1 MKTLNILL
9 LITFLLGTLIS
20 CTQQGKDFATEAC
33 MRENLNCASPT
44 TTIDLV
50 GGDDEDRESVSADGS
65 GGDVGAVTVKSIRY
79 GENAVIE
86 FLIKNPRFNPLKDFE
101 LTMDPNHAAFSVIDG
116 ISFESCADN
125 VLTYNE
131 TCSVAI
137 KYAPGKVPPGIIEL
151 TFLFK
156 TLTGS
161 DFIFKSSFDPAV
173 LIADFYID
181 ENELDLATTMV
192 YSGAAGA
199 VNTGDIV
206 VENTAS
212 TVGENLTIS
221 SIDFKAGSS
230 CSLVAPTGDQCI
242 VGTVLTA
249 QSADPCN
256 IKVAFKPTETGVNS
270 CILEILATN
279 GTYRTYTFSGTSVGL
294 TSTTKTLDYGIVK
307 TSSAA
312 VPKSLT
318 VAVGTDSVPVDASSC
333 TVTLDPVDAAF
344 AITSNANPGTVT
356 AGSNLTV
363 DVTYS
368 PAATVKSHTTELVV
382 SCDSRGGELR
392 IPVSAASTE
401 SLITSN
407 TSNLDFGDVLV
418 GDSATKTITLTNSS
432 TTETMTDVLNN
443 LSTSMGEGYS
453 ITGGTCT
460 ETLAPSASCT
470 VQVTFTPTESG
481 VSQNNLSNTSS
492 DGSLVPSIAVTGQ
505 GKGLTSSQE
514 SVDFGF
520 VKTKNDRP
528 GAPIIVT
535 NEASGTATGCSILSS
550 SLQGTGFSLDEDST
564 CLDATSLAANASCT
578 IVPRFTANST
588 VGARSA
594 NLQMTCTKGGTLTI
608 PLSAEVTA
616 SLQLVL
622 VPPTE
627 VNWSDRLVGISENV
641 EFTFMNQ
648 DSTALA
654 GFDLANSGV
663 NAPWSETSDAC
674 TVSPLAAGT
683 SCKYVLTYAPSA
695 APGAEQTGTTSGTV
709 TGSGT
714 GVNNVVASFSATA
727 KKITSSQP
735 TLSFGEV
742 ANSTEALAST
752 RVYFTNPST
761 VDTASTC
768 ALSAPVNFE
777 IADSSC
783 GTELAPEGD
792 CSVLVKLPNTHAAS
806 ANLSEALNYTCSV
819 GGRAS
824 VTLTAQIRKAAVLAW
839 SGTAAYGNVDI
850 GPTKTEVFT
859 LTHTGAGLDSAAT
872 NVLIDLSPGVGAY
885 SITSNNCP
893 TSLSAGAS
901 CQVSVR
907 FNPLVEGAA
916 AATLTATSN
925 IAPVSVN
932 LTGTGVD
939 PAKRIS
945 SDTTSVGIAT
955 ALVGSTHNEVI
966 VIENEASTGSSGALT
981 VSALSAPWSSA
992 GCAGTNLAITDTCN
1006 LTVTYSPTSVGT
1018 STSSVTVTATNANK
1032 SFPLSG
1038 TATKIAGPSE
1048 YNFGDVPLNGVRDS
1062 SAIAISNP
1070 STLDDASGC
1079 VLSAEAPFT
1088 VQSETCT
1095 TALDK
1100 NDTCDVVVRLT
1111 APAGAIAYTNKKL
1124 TVACTVGG
1132 TAEVLLKAN
1141 VKDMPLATMSG
1152 DPQFADWDLDN
1163 GTLTRT
1169 FTITNN
1175 NGATINIGTP
1185 AITGSSAFTITGTTC
1200 AATLADGNSC
1210 TVSVAFDPSSSG
1222 SQAGTLTVPVDGSGK
1237 TGNLATNL
1245 SGTGTIMDLDVTP
1258 VALNFAII
1266 KVGDADTETK
1276 AITIT
1281 NNGNRTANLTYTAL
1295 AAPWTT
1301 GGTCGA
1307 TLVAGAS
1314 CQYEITS
1321 HAHGS
1326 AAVHDTTF
1334 VITETQQS
1342 DTDTTNVALT
1352 GATWDAPLLAVKDN
1366 RAQTTYTSSDIAL
1379 TDITGAIDVAAT
1391 NIVDLTPASR
1401 SVTFTVKNNRSPAF
1415 PLSNLSLN
1423 LVKNSGAGTAIAIST
1438 DNCTG
1443 VELEHGEECT
1453 VVVTYTPQAVRETAS
1468 NYTLTITG
1476 EDDGTPVDLEVTEI
1490 RGRSYKGVDLVED
1503 FVATSH
1509 TFTLLEAASTE
1520 ETGVITVTNNGD
1532 ITATSFSLDFSAT
1545 PTSFS
1550 ASANT
1555 CAATLAGGAT
1565 CSFKVKF
1572 TPANVAVA
1580 HGHTLS
1586 VNSTQDSITAFATF
1600 KGASYIDNQGDAV
1613 VNDPYDG
1620 IEPEI
1625 ASDSTKFVVA
1635 SKVMDSGET
1644 YQKLSLQICDKTAA
1658 TGNINTAT
1666 CGYSTLTV
1674 AGEPYW
1680 AGAFA
1685 GYKLNPQITTN
1696 KILVAVSNQ
1705 QNDKTA
1711 TNTGISTVLV
1721 CNKSGISGANTINF
1735 TSDCAAANIHS
1746 AAYNVDTIAPITNLG
1761 AFTSMFVYG
1770 SKVFVASQTSTG
1782 YSITSCNY
1790 DDSAA
1795 PASAI
1800 SSCKTHFSAA
1810 LGANQAEYTDIAY
1823 DGTTLVMA
1831 AHRLNTGLYAIACT
1845 VGGSNALTCGSYT
1858 SVDTDSLVTGGN
1870 TMLPGAHPYIV
1881 MDSSGILIASQ
1892 QGAAKSQRLRL
1903 AKCSVSGTTLTCN
1916 DKKTVATAA
1925 ATAGFGLNPSM
1936 KVVQRGANRIAW
1948 IQSVAF
1954 NNYESVAGGTKVISL
1969 SYCDITNFANACTA
1983 YYQQTVSSDAP
1994 IYARE
1999 MDLNTT
2005 KNVITIPFTA
2015 GDNYRTGL
2023 FSIGLLPEL

>member
-9 LITFLLGTLIS
+9 LITFFSGVLIS

-101 LTMDPNHAAFSVIDG
+101 LTMDPNHAAFTVIDG

-137 KYAPGKVPPGIIEL
+137 KYAPGKVPPDIIEL
-151 TFLFK
+151 TFKFK

-173 LIADFYID
+173 LIPDFYID

-212 TVGENLTIS
+212 TAGQDLTIA
-221 SIDFKAGSS
+221 SIDFKPGSS
-230 CSLVAPTGDQCI
+230 CSLVAPGSAQCI
-242 VGTVLTA
+242 VGSVLTA
-249 QSADPCN
+249 QSLATCN
-256 IKVAFKPTETGVNS
+256 IKVAFKPTETGAHS

-279 GTYRTYTFSGTSVGL
+279 GTYRTYTFTGTSVGL

-318 VAVGTDSVPVDASSC
+318 VAVGTDSIPVDASSC
-333 TVTLDPVDAAF
+333 TVALDPVDAAF

-356 AGSNLTV
+356 AGSDLTV
-363 DVTYS
+363 DITYT
-368 PAATVKSHTTELVV
+368 PAATVKSHSIDLVV

-392 IPVSAASTE
+392 IPVTAASTD

-407 TSNLDFGDVLV
+407 TSNLDFGDVLI

-432 TTETMTDVLNN
+432 TTDTMTDVLNN

-481 VSQNNLSNTSS
+481 VSQNNLTNTSS
-492 DGSLVPSIAVTGQ
+492 DGSLVPSIGVTGQ

-550 SLQGTGFSLDEDST
+550 SLQGTGFSIDEDST

-588 VGARSA
+588 VGSRSA

-608 PLSAEVTA
+608 PLSAEVTS

-648 DSTALA
+648 DSTNLA
-654 GFDLANSGV
+654 GFGLSKSGV
-663 NAPWSETSDAC
+663 NSPWSETSNAC
-674 TVSPLAAGT
+674 GATLNAGT

-695 APGAEQTGTTSGTV
+695 APGAEQTGTTSGTI

-714 GVNNVVASFSATA
+714 GVSNAAASFAATA
-727 KKITSSQP
+727 KKITSSQSS
-735 TLSFGEV
+735 LSFGEV
-742 ANSTEALAST
+742 ANSTEVLAST

-768 ALSAPVNFE
+768 ALSIPVNFQV
-777 IADSSC
+777 ADTTC
-783 GTELAPEGD
+783 GSELEPEGD

-806 ANLSEALNYTCSV
+806 ANLSESLDYTCSV
-819 GGRAS
+819 GGKAS
-824 VTLTAQIRKAAVLAW
+824 VTMTAQIRKAAILAW
-839 SGTAAYGNVDI
+839 SGTAAFGNVDI
-850 GPTKTEVFT
+850 GPTKTEIFT
-859 LTHTGAGLDSAAT
+859 LTHTGVGLDLAAT
-872 NVLIDLSPGVGAY
+872 NVLIDLSPVVGAY
-885 SITSNNCP
+885 SVISNNCP

-901 CQVSVR
+901 CTVSVR

-916 AATLTATSN
+916 GATLTATSN
-925 IAPVSVN
+925 IAPVIVN

-939 PAKRIS
+939 PAKRIA

-955 ALVGSTHNEVI
+955 ALVGSTHNQII
-966 VIENEASTGSSGALT
+966 VLENEASTGSSGNLDVEA
-981 VSALSAPWSSA
+981 VSSPWSTA
-992 GCAGTNLAITDTCN
+992 GCDGTNLAITDTCN
-1006 LTVTYSPTSVGT
+1006 LTVTYSPVTVGT
-1018 STSSVTVTATNANK
+1018 STANLKVNATNTSK
-1032 SFPLSG
+1032 TFPLSG

-1048 YNFGDVPLNGVRDS
+1048 YNFGDVPRNGIRDS

-1079 VLSAEAPFT
+1079 LLSAEAPFT

-1095 TALDK
+1095 AALNK

-1111 APAGAIAYTNKKL
+1111 APAGDITYTDKKL
-1124 TVACTVGG
+1124 TVACAVGG

-1141 VKDMPLATMSG
+1141 VKDMPLANMSG

-1163 GTLTRT
+1163 GNLTRL
-1169 FTITNN
+1169 FTITNS
-1175 NGATINIGTP
+1175 NGSTINIGTP
-1185 AITGSSAFTITGTTC
+1185 AITGSSAFTITGSTC
-1200 AATLADGNSC
+1200 AATLADGASC

-1258 VALNFAII
+1258 VTLNFAVI

-1276 AITIT
+1276 TVTIT
-1281 NNGNRTANLTYTAL
+1281 NNGNRTANLSYSAL

-1314 CQYEITS
+1314 CEYEITS

-1326 AAVHDTTF
+1326 AAIHDTTF

-1342 DTDTTNVALT
+1342 DTDTTNVAIT
-1352 GATWDAPLLAVKDN
+1352 GATWDAPLLAVKDD
-1366 RAQTTYTSSDIAL
+1366 RAQTTYTSNDIAL
-1379 TDITGAIDVAAT
+1379 TDITGAIDIPAE
-1391 NIVDLTPASR
+1391 NIVDLSPSSR
-1401 SVTFTVKNNRSPAF
+1401 SVTFTIKNNRAPAF

-1423 LVKNSGAGTAIAIST
+1423 LVKIAGAGTAIAITT

-1443 VELEHGEECT
+1443 EELEYNETCT
-1453 VVVTYTPQAVRETAS
+1453 VVVTYTPQAVRETPS
-1468 NYTLTITG
+1468 NYRLTITG

-1490 RGRSYKGVDLVED
+1490 RGRSYKGVDLTED
-1503 FVATSH
+1503 FVATTHS
-1509 TFTLLEAASTE
+1509 FGLIAASATD
-1520 ETGVITVTNNGD
+1520 ETGVITIANDGDLTATNFALAFSGSPTSYSATNN
-1532 ITATSFSLDFSAT
+1532 
-1545 PTSFS
+1545 
-1550 ASANT
+1550 T
-1555 CAATLAGGAT
+1555 CGVTLAGGAT

-1580 HGHTLS
+1580 HGHTMS
-1586 VNSTQDSITAFATF
+1586 VTSNQDSLTNFATF
-1600 KGASYIDNQGDAV
+1600 KGASYIDYQGALGSSATDV
-1613 VNDPYDG
+1613 F
-1620 IEPEI
+1620 EPEI
-1625 ASDSTKFVVA
+1625 ASDSSYYYIS
-1635 SKVMDSGET
+1635 SKADGGT
-1644 YQKLSLQICDKTAA
+1644 FTRLHLQICDKTSA
-1658 TGNINTAT
+1658 TGNINSAS
-1666 CGYSTLTV
+1666 CGNNILTV

-1680 AGAFA
+1680 AGALA
-1685 GYKLNPQITTN
+1685 GYKLNTQVTTN
-1696 KILVAVSNQ
+1696 KILIASSNQ
-1705 QNDKTA
+1705 KADKTA
-1711 TNTGISTVLV
+1711 ANKGISTLLV
-1721 CNKSGISGANTINF
+1721 CDKSGINGSKIIDFA
-1735 TSDCAAANIHS
+1735 TSCARHNIHTLAGIGS
-1746 AAYNVDTIAPITNLG
+1746 IENLG
-1761 AFTSMFVYG
+1761 EFTAMHVQSN
-1770 SKVFVASQTSTG
+1770 KIVFSSQTPDG
-1782 YSITSCNY
+1782 YIITACSF
-1790 DDSAA
+1790 DDSAL
-1795 PASAI
+1795 PASAL
-1800 SSCKTHFSAA
+1800 SSCKTHQNSG
-1810 LGANQAEYTDIAY
+1810 LGSNQAEYTDVAFN
-1823 DGTTLVMA
+1823 GTNLVMA
-1831 AHRLNTGLYAIACT
+1831 GHRLNTGLYAVSCT
-1845 VGGSNALTCGSYT
+1845 LAGDNTLACGSYSLIDDGT
-1858 SVDTDSLVTGGN
+1858 IVNGADT
-1870 TMLPGAHPYIV
+1870 MHAGAHPYIV
-1881 MDSSGILIASQ
+1881 MDSSGVLIASQ
-1892 QGAAKSQRLRL
+1892 QDSDMAQGLRL
-1903 AKCSVSGTTLTCN
+1903 AKCDIASNVFDCEDN
-1916 DKKTVATAA
+1916 KTVAS
-1925 ATAGFGLNPSM
+1925 ATGTNGFGLNPSI
-1936 KVVQRGANRIAW
+1936 KVVQRGSSRIAW
-1948 IQSVAF
+1948 IQSVSF
-1954 NNYESVAGGTKVISL
+1954 SNYADPANSNKSITL
-1969 SYCDITNFANACTA
+1969 SYCDLTNWATPCTA
-1983 YYQQTVSSDAP
+1983 YYQQPTFGDSA

-1999 MDLNTT
+1999 MQIDTT
-2005 KNVITIPFTA
+2005 KNIITIPFTS
-2015 GDNYRTGL
+2015 NIYRTGV